1 MRKGYLNMNRYTAFL
16 KVVEVGSFTK
26 AAEILGYTQP
36 AMSQMIASLE
46 NELSVAAKTFIRF
59 LIEEQERLP

>member
-26 AAEILGYTQP
+26 AAEILGYT
-36 AMSQMIASLE
+36 
-46 NELSVAAKTFIRF
+46 
-59 LIEEQERLP
+59 